1 VSPQKVRACARNTSS
16 SMNRS
21 TSLSILAAATA
32 LGLPGVARG
41 ADPTPLQ
48 LGTMGADGSAEPF
61 YGVERGFFKDAGLDV
76 KITVMNNTASLA
88 SAVAGNAL
96 EIGYGS
102 VIPVAQAHLRGLEF
116 RVIAPAFEAGGPALT
131 NVILVAKNSTAK
143 TGADLNGQ
151 TVAVNGLRDLT
162 QYEMQAWIDQN
173 GGDIKTVKL
182 VEIPFPEM
190 AVAVESGRVAAAI
203 MAEPFTTA
211 ALAAGQGRILG
222 NASAAVG
229 KHYVATCWFST
240 PAWLQ
245 ANADTAHRL
254 QAAML
259 KIATWANANHAA
271 TQAII
276 LKYTKITPEVAAK
289 MVRTTYG
296 ESKITPASLQPV
308 IDLAVKYGGMEPVAA
323 ADLIWQG

>member
-1 VSPQKVRACARNTSS
+1 MKRRT
-16 SMNRS
+16 
-21 TSLSILAAATA
+21 TLSVLAAAAA
-32 LGLPGVARG
+32 LGFPRVVRG

-61 YGVERGFFKDAGLDV
+61 YGVDHGFFKDAGLDV
-76 KITVMNNTASLA
+76 KITVMGNTAQLA

-102 VIPVAQAHLRGLEF
+102 IIPVAQAHLRGLEF

-131 NVILVAKNSTAK
+131 NVIMVGKNSTAK
-143 TGADLNGQ
+143 SGADLNGE

-182 VEIPFPEM
+182 TEIPFSEM
-190 AVAVESGRVAAAI
+190 GVALETGRVAAAI
-203 MAEPFTTA
+203 LAEPFTTV
-211 ALAAGQGRILG
+211 ALSQGQGRVIG
-222 NASAAVG
+222 NASQTLG
-229 KHYVATCWFST
+229 RRYVATCWFAT

-245 ANADTAHRL
+245 ANADTARRL
-254 QAAML
+254 QATML
-259 KIATWANANHAA
+259 KIAKWANANHAD

-296 ESKITPASLQPV
+296 ETKITAAMLQPV
-308 IDLAVKYGGMEPVAA
+308 IDLAVKYGSMAPVSAG
-323 ADLIWQG
+323 DLIWQG

>member
-1 VSPQKVRACARNTSS
+1 MTIPTR
-16 SMNRS
+16 MNRR
-21 TSLSILAAATA
+21 TTLSMLAAATA
-32 LGLPGVARG
+32 LGTPGLARA
-41 ADPTPLQ
+41 ADATPLQ

-61 YGVERGFFKDAGLDV
+61 YGADHGFFKDAGLDV
-76 KITVMNNTASLA
+76 TITVMNNTASLA

-102 VIPVAQAHLRGLEF
+102 VIPIAQAHLRGLEF

-131 NVILVAKNSTAK
+131 NVVMVAKDSTAK
-143 TGADLNGQ
+143 TGADLNNT

-173 GGDIKTVKL
+173 GGDVKTVKL
-182 VEIPFPEM
+182 IEIPFPEM
-190 AVAVESGRVAAAI
+190 GVAVASGRVAAAI
-203 MAEPFTTA
+203 MAEPFTTV

-229 KHYVATCWFST
+229 KHYVATCWFAT

-254 QAAML
+254 QTTML
-259 KIATWANANHAA
+259 KIAKWANANHAD
-271 TQAII
+271 TQAIV
-276 LKYTKITPEVAAK
+276 LNHTKITPDVAAK
-289 MVRTTYG
+289 MVRTVYG
-296 ESKITPASLQPV
+296 ETPVTAALLQPV
-308 IDLAVKYGGMEPVAA
+308 IDLAVKYGGMAPVPA

>member
-1 VSPQKVRACARNTSS
+1 
-16 SMNRS
+16 MNRS
-21 TSLSILAAATA
+21 ASLAVLAAVTT
-32 LGLPGVARG
+32 LGVPGVARG

-61 YGVERGFFKDAGLDV
+61 YGVDHGFFKDAGLDV
-76 KITVMNNTASLA
+76 KITVMNNTAQLA

-102 VIPVAQAHLRGLEF
+102 IIPVAQAHLRGLEF

-131 NVILVAKNSTAK
+131 NVIGVAKNSAIK
-143 TGADLNGQ
+143 SGADLNGA

-182 VEIPFPEM
+182 IEIPFPEM
-190 AVAVESGRVAAAI
+190 GVAVESGRVAAAI
-203 MAEPFTTA
+203 FAEPFTTVA
-211 ALAAGQGRILG
+211 VTAGQIRILG
-222 NASAAVG
+222 NASSSVG
-229 KHYVATCWFST
+229 RRYVATCWFAT

-245 ANADTAHRL
+245 ANADTARRL
-254 QAAML
+254 QSTML
-259 KIATWANANHAA
+259 KIAKWANANHAD

-276 LKYTKITPEVAAK
+276 LKYTKITPDVAAK

-296 ESKITPASLQPV
+296 ETKVTAALLQPV
-308 IDLAVKYGGMEPVAA
+308 IDLAVKYGGMDPVPA

>member
-1 VSPQKVRACARNTSS
+1 
-16 SMNRS
+16 MNRRM
-21 TSLSILAAATA
+21 TLSALAAATA
-32 LGLPGVARG
+32 LGFPRGARA

-61 YGVERGFFKDAGLDV
+61 YGVDHGFFKDAGLDV
-76 KITVMNNTASLA
+76 KITVMGNTAQLA

-102 VIPVAQAHLRGLEF
+102 IIPVAQAHLRGLEF

-131 NVILVAKNSTAK
+131 NVIMVGKNSTAK

-182 VEIPFPEM
+182 IEIPFPEM
-190 AVAVESGRVAAAI
+190 GVALETGRVAAAI
-203 MAEPFTTA
+203 LAEPFTTV
-211 ALAAGQGRILG
+211 ALSQGQGRIIG
-222 NASAAVG
+222 NASQSVG
-229 KHYVATCWFST
+229 KRYVATCWFAT

-245 ANADTAHRL
+245 ANADTARRL
-254 QAAML
+254 QTSML
-259 KIATWANANHAA
+259 KIAKWANANHAD
-271 TQAII
+271 TQAIV

-296 ESKITPASLQPV
+296 ETKVTAAMLQPV
-308 IDLAVKYGGMEPVAA
+308 IDLAVKYGGMAPVAA
-323 ADLIWQG
+323 SDLIWQG

>member
-1 VSPQKVRACARNTSS
+1 
-16 SMNRS
+16 MNRR
-21 TSLSILAAATA
+21 TTLSALAAATA
-32 LGLPGVARG
+32 LGFPRGARA

-61 YGVERGFFKDAGLDV
+61 YGVDHGFFKDAGLDV
-76 KITVMNNTASLA
+76 KITVMQNTAQLA

-96 EIGYGS
+96 DIGYGS

-116 RVIAPAFEAGGPALT
+116 RVIAPAFEAGGPVPT
-131 NVILVAKNSTAK
+131 NLLLVAANSTIK
-143 TGADLNGQ
+143 TGADLNGA
-151 TVAVNGLRDLT
+151 TVAVNGLRDLS
-162 QYEMQAWIDQN
+162 QYETQAWIDQN

-182 VEIPFPEM
+182 IEIPFPEM
-190 AVAVESGRVAAAI
+190 GVAVASGRVAAAI
-203 MAEPFTTA
+203 SAEPFTTV
-211 ALAAGQGRILG
+211 ALSGGQVRVLG
-222 NASAAVG
+222 NASASVG
-229 KHYVATCWFST
+229 RHYVATCWFAT

-245 ANADTAHRL
+245 ANADTARRL
-254 QAAML
+254 QSTML
-259 KIATWANANHAA
+259 KIAKWANANHAD

-296 ESKITPASLQPV
+296 ETKITAALLQPV
-308 IDLAVKYGGMEPVAA
+308 IDLAVKYGGMAPVSA